1 MQADQ
6 SAFVDFST
14 GIKGDGLLWPGSHC
28 SFGCKRSD
36 GLRCWSRDIAGTQR
50 HPTMQN
56 YQQNS
61 YNINAG
67 YYINL
72 LTVGYNLPAVFC
84 VDINALSVIQ
94 RVSAIAGRMCRHCW
108 FVIFSAFL
116 CTPPCFL
123 NVFCQRVCVGN
134 DFCDSDGHL
143 TLYLCYARC
152 FTLYYGGRWTFT
164 NSAKLLLDKL
174 DVVIKIVLLKFNTCF
189 WSIVV
194 LVLQLLPRF
203 CDTTTIITCTVQNV
217 LPYKCFANLKIFLG
231 LTYWLY

>member
-28 SFGCKRSD
+28 SCGCKRSD

-72 LTVGYNLPAVFC
+72 LTVGYNLPAVFF

-94 RVSAIAGRMCRHCW
+94 RVSAIAGGMCRHCW
-108 FVIFSAFL
+108 FVIFPVFL
-116 CTPPCFL
+116 CTPSCFL
-123 NVFCQRVCVGN
+123 NVFCQIVCVGN
-134 DFCDSDGHL
+134 VL
-143 TLYLCYARC
+143 RLW
-152 FTLYYGGRWTFT
+152 WTF
-164 NSAKLLLDKL
+164 
-174 DVVIKIVLLKFNTCF
+174 DVIFVLCAVFHIL
-189 WSIVV
+189 
-194 LVLQLLPRF
+194 
-203 CDTTTIITCTVQNV
+203 CTMAVDERSQIQRNCC
-217 LPYKCFANLKIFLG
+217 LISLMS
-231 LTYWLY
+231 